1 MNKELESYLLGRE
14 IRQIDIGDAKAMI
27 ENKTILISGG
37 GGSIGSEICRQVA
50 SCNPKLLIVVEL
62 YENNAYMLQQELI
75 RKYKDLEFIVL
86 IGSVRD
92 SRRLLSI
99 FKKYRPDIVIH
110 AAAHKHVPLMED
122 SPTEAV
128 KNNVIGTYK
137 IAYASILYGVDRF
150 ILISTDKAAKPV
162 NIMGSSKR
170 LCEMIIQSFDYVEKN
185 GLQDKI
191 PIIFSYDSTGEEL
204 EEVINPD
211 TITKFCA
218 VRFGNVLGS
227 NGSVVPLFISQI
239 ENGGPITVTHRNISR
254 YFISVSEA
262 VSLILKAG
270 LLCNGSEVF
279 ELDMGEPLNIYNLA
293 LKLLDYYNLELGKDI
308 EIEFIGLR
316 PGEKLKE
323 ELLDEG
329 GGYNVK
335 FDGTMRIG
343 YPLNFDYFEFLG
355 KLQDLL
361 NSAFD
366 DEFAIREY
374 LFDIVPEYEKD

>member
-1 MNKELESYLLGRE
+1 
-14 IRQIDIGDAKAMI
+14 
-27 ENKTILISGG
+27 
-37 GGSIGSEICRQVA
+37 
-50 SCNPKLLIVVEL
+50 
-62 YENNAYMLQQELI
+62 ML
-75 RKYKDLEFIVL
+75 RY
-86 IGSVRD
+86 
-92 SRRLLSI
+92 
-99 FKKYRPDIVIH
+99 
-110 AAAHKHVPLMED
+110 
-122 SPTEAV
+122 
-128 KNNVIGTYK
+128 
-137 IAYASILYGVDRF
+137 
-150 ILISTDKAAKPV
+150 
-162 NIMGSSKR
+162 
-170 LCEMIIQSFDYVEKN
+170 
-185 GLQDKI
+185 
-191 PIIFSYDSTGEEL
+191 IIFSHDSTGEEL
-204 EEVINPD
+204 EGVINPD
-211 TITKFCA
+211 RITKFCA

-239 ENGGPITVTHRNISR
+239 ENGGPITVTHKDISR

-293 LKLLDYYNLELGKDI
+293 LKLLDYYHLELGKDI
-308 EIEFIGLR
+308 ELEFIGLR

-343 YPLNFDYFEFLG
+343 YPLNFDYFELLG

>member
-1 MNKELESYLLGRE
+1 MKRALCLIIVIFSFLLVGC
-14 IRQIDIGDAKAMI
+14 
-27 ENKTILISGG
+27 NKTSKTIEEITGVSLDDISYIKTG
-37 GGSIGSEICRQVA
+37 
-50 SCNPKLLIVVEL
+50 
-62 YENNAYMLQQELI
+62 NNVDNDYDVDTFIEE
-75 RKYKDLEFIVL
+75 YKDLKFIVL

-99 FKKYRPDIVIH
+99 FKKYKPDIVIH
-110 AAAHKHVPLMED
+110 AAAHKHVPLMEV

-137 IAYASILYGVDRF
+137 IAYASMLYGVDRF

-162 NIMGSSKR
+162 NIMGASKR

-185 GLQDKI
+185 GLQDKL
-191 PIIFSYDSTGEEL
+191 PVIFSHDSTGEEL
-204 EEVINPD
+204 EGVINPD
-211 TITKFCA
+211 RITKFCA

-239 ENGGPITVTHRNISR
+239 ENGGPITVTHKNISR

-293 LKLLDYYNLELGKDI
+293 LKLLDYYKLELGKDI
-308 EIEFIGLR
+308 ELEFIGLR

-343 YPLNFDYFEFLG
+343 YPLNFEYFELLG

>member
-137 IAYASILYGVDRF
+137 IAYASMLYGVDRF

-185 GLQDKI
+185 GLQDKL
-191 PIIFSYDSTGEEL
+191 PIIFSHDSTGEEL